1 MDGTKQF
8 ANIYLDFL
16 IIEMKNVIKLN
27 FFAPFLCIFL
37 CFFLSLSR
45 LRVERSAC
53 KNLREQKPLLAEKAK
68 KNIRVLGRSF
78 LSSALCYARLDLNLG
93 PSKLSIHRWTLTA
106 RWKKFFR
113 SNFSD
118 EKTHWALFEL
128 KGLSAVDTAGPQPG
142 TFRSEEHRW
151 TSSWDPRAQ

>member
-37 CFFLSLSR
+37 CFFLSLSH

-68 KNIRVLGRSF
+68 KKFWFWIDLFVFGPVL
-78 LSSALCYARLDLNLG
+78 C
-93 PSKLSIHRWTLTA
+93 TT
-106 RWKKFFR
+106 
-113 SNFSD
+113 
-118 EKTHWALFEL
+118 
-128 KGLSAVDTAGPQPG
+128 GPQPG
-142 TFRSEEHRW
+142 TFQ
-151 TSSWDPRAQ
+151 AQYSPLDLNSQMKKNFQIKC